1 MSKLKVQRWECETN
15 EFCDSDMQK
24 NIIGNYVRYEDY
36 ARLTWKPI
44 SKMPRPEPYKVEMF
58 FVYRGMV
65 GVGVY
70 AGDDC
75 RGEPMFKIDGGYED
89 PDFWMP
95 IPSWS
100 EEERTQR

>member
-1 MSKLKVQRWECETN
+1 MSE
-15 EFCDSDMQK
+15 
-24 NIIGNYVRYEDY
+24 
-36 ARLTWKPI
+36 WKPI
-44 SKMPRPEPYKVEMF
+44 SEMPRPEPYKVEMF

-75 RGEPMFKIDGGYED
+75 MGEPMFKIDGGYED

-95 IPSWS
+95 IPSWNKN
-100 EEERTQR
+100 ETNHEGA